1 MITESTLKLL
11 LKYWLWLLIKHRH
24 VEVLFS
30 EASVVI
36 DIEYLPKCFI
46 VSRKASLIA
55 EELVTSRRN
64 VSESTKKTGI
74 DFVVSIAKRCFLST
88 QSHWDI
94 TILAN
99 ARSCHFDFAKK
110 VLQAIQSG
118 DEQSLYTHN
127 TKCNATKATH
137 WPEEISKFVLNES
150 NS

>member
-24 VEVLFS
+24 VEVLFF

-74 DFVVSIAKRCFLST
+74 DFVVSIAKRCSLST
-88 QSHWDI
+88 QSHCDI